1 MEIIITRKA
10 TKIKWY
16 MLNYPKSNISYW
28 ELLNDE
34 DEIILIGN
42 TIIPPEVIE
51 NWGLDDT
58 VIEKYL
64 LEVLEKKEIE
74 NI

>member
-1 MEIIITRKA
+1 
-10 TKIKWY
+10 
-16 MLNYPKSNISYW
+16 
-28 ELLNDE
+28 
-34 DEIILIGN
+34 
-42 TIIPPEVIE
+42 VIE